1 VADCPQGPAAS
12 RLRGHKMLVPSQARS
27 WHQVVA
33 FPSEGGQ
40 GMGQTV
46 VQVLRMDKDKD
57 MGMDPSMGMSKENL
71 GPQSSQGGVMLAVAL
86 HVWASASAG
95 PVAGEG
101 VPHQEHQKHA
111 PTRPHRLPSECGHG
125 PSRMNATAHQ
135 QIASP
140 VDHSESAQGGQFRPS
155 CHELLHV
162 LSTSDH
168 NQSSKPQTAP
178 RAMSPAWRSDADADL
193 LVAWPSPGPQAY
205 H

>member
-1 VADCPQGPAAS
+1 LPPRPSGIPAPRPQDAGPIPSPKLAPGGCIPIRGWPRHGADCGAGPAN
-12 RLRGHKMLVPSQARS
+12 G
-27 WHQVVA
+27 
-33 FPSEGGQ
+33 E
-40 GMGQTV
+40 
-46 VQVLRMDKDKD
+46 DKD